1 MLRCLFTILFAT
13 SIGSLFSQID
23 SLKNFAKSAKLDTSK
38 AEAYIKIAKSYYN
51 NEGLLDSSML
61 YYDKAAIIYRKSNL
75 PSKLAKALN
84 GKGLIYREKGAYKDG
99 LDNCLQA
106 LSIAESIRDTVQITT
121 SLNGIAII
129 NQIQKDYDKAYDYY
143 QKCEAIHLK
152 TNNTNGLASTYNN
165 MGLLFSERKEPDR
178 SHAYFR
184 KALKYNEENK
194 NDRGVATACENI
206 GLHFMNYEFDVP
218 KALEHFSR
226 SIAIWRGMN
235 DVNSVAITLNYIASA
250 LLSQKKYKE
259 ALDTA
264 NLSLSLAQQAGS
276 IFSVKQSHEKLY
288 LIYEKMKDVPNSYI
302 HYKRFITLR
311 DSLDN
316 DEQLREITEMQMTYE
331 FDKQREVEKLK
342 QELKQSEL
350 SDEISRQNNVILIFL
365 ISLIF
370 VVVCA
375 VLIFRSYRIN
385 KNARKKIAF
394 QHLLLEEQNKS
405 ILDSI
410 KYAKHI
416 QEAILPPVELINSV
430 LTEHFVIYK
439 PKDIVSGDF
448 YWVEEKNGKTY
459 LAVVDC
465 TGHGVPGAFMSIV
478 GRNGLS
484 EAMNNL
490 VNPTSSQILDF
501 LNNYVNN
508 TLNQTI
514 DNSAI
519 RDGMDIA
526 LCIIDRKKN
535 TIQYSGANNPLWIV
549 RSGDVVPDTKEN
561 LSFFGNDK
569 KGFEFKADKQPIGN
583 FVGDVAHAFSYSEIK
598 LFKGDMVYL
607 FSDGYSDQFGGPNKK
622 KFKRSQLKTLFH
634 SIASH
639 SIKRQKQIIEN
650 SFEEWKGE
658 LEQIDDVCVLGVRI

>member
-1 MLRCLFTILFAT
+1 MLRCLFAILLT
-13 SIGSLFSQID
+13 SSIGSLFSQID
-23 SLKNFAKSAKLDTSK
+23 SLKNFAKSAKLDTTK
-38 AEAYIKIAKSYYN
+38 AECYIKIAKSYYN
-51 NEGLLDSSML
+51 NEGLLDSSL
-61 YYDKAAIIYRKSNL
+61 IYYDKAAIIYKRNNL

-84 GKGLIYREKGAYKDG
+84 GKGLMCREKGEYKDA
-99 LDNCLQA
+99 LDNSLQA
-106 LSIAESIRDTVQITT
+106 LSLSESVKDTVQITA

-129 NQIQKDYDKAYDYY
+129 NQIQKDYDKAYEFYK
-143 QKCEAIHLK
+143 KCEAIHLK

-178 SHAYFR
+178 SHTYFR

-194 NDRGVATACENI
+194 NERGIATACENI
-206 GLHFMNYEFDVP
+206 GLHFLNYEFDVT
-218 KALEHFSR
+218 KAIEHFDR

-235 DVNSVAITLNYIASA
+235 DINSVAITLDYKVTAM
-250 LLSQKKYKE
+250 LKQGKYKE

-276 IFSVKQSHEKLY
+276 VFSIKQSHEKLY
-288 LIYEKMKDVPNSYI
+288 MIYEKMKDVPNSYT
-302 HYKRFITLR
+302 HYKRFISLR
-311 DSLDN
+311 DSLNN

-370 VVVCA
+370 VVICA

-416 QEAILPPVELINSV
+416 QEAILPPVERIESL
-430 LTEHFVIYK
+430 LTEHFVVYK

-448 YWVEEKNGKTY
+448 YWVEEKYGKTY
-459 LAVVDC
+459 IAVVDC
-465 TGHGVPGAFMSIV
+465 TGHGVPGAFMSII
-478 GRNGLS
+478 GRNGLN

-501 LNNYVNN
+501 LNTYVNN

-514 DNSAI
+514 ENSSI

-526 LCIIDRKKN
+526 LCVIDKKKN

-549 RSGDVVPDTKEN
+549 RSGDVIPPSKEN
-561 LSFFGNDK
+561 LSFFGNDQ
-569 KGFEFKADKQPIGN
+569 KGFEYKADKQPIGN
-583 FVGDVAHAFSYSEIK
+583 FVGDVAHEFSYSEIK
-598 LFKGDMVYL
+598 LLEGDMVYL
-607 FSDGYSDQFGGPNKK
+607 FSDGYADQFGGTNRK
-622 KFKRSQLKTLFH
+622 KFKRAQLKALFY
-634 SIASH
+634 SIASY
-639 SIKRQKQIIEN
+639 SVKRQKQIIEN
-650 SFEEWKGE
+650 SFDEWKGE
-658 LEQIDDVCVLGVRI
+658 IEQVDDVCVLGIRI